1 MMMTMMIMPVSKTTS
16 KENLKPNCYCGQLD
30 PFCMGKNIWLTT
42 TNLTFVWMTI
52 CCWPFSLCFG
62 FGLTHLVWFNT
73 KSRSRGFAWHQSSEI
88 EINVKQIYLTSSN
101 TRWVGPLI
109 LMHDTICFSLD
120 YCVTVLQKW
129 YRRFISEAWHVHVL
143 LAWSFWQN
151 SSLGCLTRA

>member
-1 MMMTMMIMPVSKTTS
+1 MLLWPIGPILHGEEHLTNNNKSYICVDDYLLLTIFTM
-16 KENLKPNCYCGQLD
+16 
-30 PFCMGKNIWLTT
+30 FW
-42 TNLTFVWMTI
+42 
-52 CCWPFSLCFG
+52 G

-73 KSRSRGFAWHQSSEI
+73 KSRSRGFAWYQSSEI